1 MLLAGCMGMN
11 QMFMSEEQEAQYCD
25 SYRSMLTNPNV
36 TAQQRGQIIQGMN
49 QMDCPNTPPA
59 VGGRVFA
66 TVSEVGAATAEVEP
80 CG

>member
-1 MLLAGCMGMN
+1 MSVQGRITVIAVVSGSLLLAGCMGMN

-49 QMDCPNTPPA
+49 QMDCPNTP
-59 VGGRVFA
+59 GQ
-66 TVSEVGAATAEVEP
+66 
-80 CG
+80 